1 MITKDYNPSP
11 IEVNFVEAM
20 CKLKDQI
27 EQQLGSYNVT
37 KIQSN
42 TKLDNPTVNFFL
54 KDGDG
59 DEHELIVKVIQKP
72 DRN

>member
-11 IEVNFVEAM
+11 IEVKFVEAM
-20 CKLKDQI
+20 CELKDQI

-37 KIQSN
+37 KVESN
-42 TKLDNPTVNFFL
+42 TKLDNPTVNLFL
-54 KDGDG
+54 KDADG

-72 DRN
+72 DKN